1 MNKEKKA
8 QSLVVHWT
16 TSKLHKKFHNE
27 NGFVL
32 LENESAG
39 DKYFHINNCIVLET
53 GMGWEGGGRGRRTP
67 CILPLDPSL
76 VTLSAQT

>member
-16 TSKLHKKFHNE
+16 TYKLHKKFHNE

-53 GMGWEGGGRGRRTP
+53 GMGPGGGG
-67 CILPLDPSL
+67 
-76 VTLSAQT
+76 A